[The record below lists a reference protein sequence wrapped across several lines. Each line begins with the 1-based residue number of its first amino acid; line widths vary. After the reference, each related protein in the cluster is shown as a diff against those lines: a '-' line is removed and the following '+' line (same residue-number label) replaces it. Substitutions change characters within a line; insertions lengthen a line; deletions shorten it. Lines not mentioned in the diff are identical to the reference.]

1 MFIRQAGEPRALAQ
15 VFEIKTLIYTAV
27 APAFARVGDWIL
39 TAREIRKLG
48 QLYRSDPCRRQTDYK
63 KEAWGLWEGGVCMF
77 PLREEVLLTITARH
91 STQIRSFLVRMDIRA
106 I

>member
-27 APAFARVGDWIL
+27 APPFAGVGDWIL

-48 QLYRSDPCRRQTDYK
+48 QLCRSDPCRRQTDCK
-63 KEAWGLWEGGVCMF
+63 GEAWGLGEGAVCLF
-77 PLREEVLLTITARH
+77 PL
-91 STQIRSFLVRMDIRA
+91 
-106 I
+106 